1 MMLLL
6 TLPGTAILYNGDE
19 LGLPNADITPEDIR
33 DPWGLRAPG
42 LSRDPARSPM
52 PWNDGPTAGFTKPG
66 VSPWLPLTLP
76 PGGTAVAQ
84 EDDPRSLLRL
94 TRALLDLR
102 RNQPAL
108 GPGVIE
114 FLDSPTEVLAYTR
127 SRRPGTESLL
137 ITLNLIDRTVP
148 IDQILGGRDWGRS
161 LSTCPAASASGDSL
175 VLAPN
180 EGVIWRPK

>member
-1 MMLLL
+1 M
-6 TLPGTAILYNGDE
+6 
-19 LGLPNADITPEDIR
+19 
-33 DPWGLRAPG
+33 
-42 LSRDPARSPM
+42 
-52 PWNDGPTAGFTKPG
+52 
-66 VSPWLPLTLP
+66 
-76 PGGTAVAQ
+76 
-84 EDDPRSLLRL
+84 LRL